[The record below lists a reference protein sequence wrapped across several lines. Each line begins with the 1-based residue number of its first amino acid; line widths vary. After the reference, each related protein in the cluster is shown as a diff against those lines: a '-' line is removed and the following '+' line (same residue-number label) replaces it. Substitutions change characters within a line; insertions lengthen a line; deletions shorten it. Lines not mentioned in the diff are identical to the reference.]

1 MRVKVFNNTTGLEQG
16 DFIVPPSNVSGFDVS
31 AHHSANTTAMASD
44 EDSLE
49 VLVDGAKYVLDVSNE
64 PAETETQYAELTGYA
79 AKTGGGYKGTWQMV
93 TKPEEP
99 SDPE

>member
-1 MRVKVFNNTTGLEQG
+1 MKVKFFNNTTGMEQG

-31 AHHSANTTAMASD
+31 THHGANSTAMVSD
-44 EDSLE
+44 ESNLE

-64 PAETETQYAELTGYA
+64 PSETETQYAELTGYE
-79 AKTGGGYKGTWQMV
+79 AKTGGGYQGTWQMV